1 MNTVLDIEDN
11 RMLTLEQGRELIKN
25 TSLSEITDEELKELL
40 ETIKIFCEIN
50 FDLHLNNAAQNKI
63 LQLDPNSTDEKTG
76 SDKSDLKK
84 AA

>member
-1 MNTVLDIEDN
+1 MNTALDKEDS

-25 TSLSEITDEELKELL
+25 TSLSEITDEELIELL

-63 LQLDPNSTDEKTG
+63 LRLEPDSADEKTE